1 MQRAIRHRIERT
13 RNKHSRAVY
22 KNDTI
27 IIRLARNLSAIE
39 EQEHIQSLLR
49 RMTQQVLRE
58 REKTIV
64 DPFREY
70 LEREENPR
78 RRRALHRFL
87 WARLSEWMEPQ
98 VTSLVHTI
106 NDATFRAP
114 IESVQLRL
122 MVSQWGSCSARRITL
137 NTALLFLPSKLLRYV
152 IIHELAHCIRADHSP
167 TYWRAVERVL
177 PAYAE
182 HREKLR
188 HFRICSL

>member
-27 IIRLARNLSAIE
+27 VIRLARNLTAVE
-39 EQEHIQSLLR
+39 EREHIRSLLR

-58 REKTIV
+58 REKTTI
-64 DPFREY
+64 DPFRRY
-70 LEREENPR
+70 LEREQDLR

-87 WARLSEWMEPQ
+87 WKRLSEWMEPQ
-98 VTSLVHTI
+98 VRSLVHSI
-106 NDATFRAP
+106 NDATFRVP

-122 MVSQWGSCSARRITL
+122 MVSQWGSCSAHRITL
-137 NTALLFLPSKLLRYV
+137 NTALLFLPSELLRYV
-152 IIHELAHCIRADHSP
+152 IVHELAHCIRSDHSSA
-167 TYWRAVERVL
+167 YWKVVAKAL
-177 PAYAE
+177 PAYAQ